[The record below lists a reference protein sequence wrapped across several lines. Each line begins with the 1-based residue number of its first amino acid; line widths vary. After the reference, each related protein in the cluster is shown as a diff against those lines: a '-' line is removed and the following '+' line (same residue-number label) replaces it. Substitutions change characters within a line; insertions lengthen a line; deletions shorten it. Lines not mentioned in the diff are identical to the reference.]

1 MDVRLL
7 FAVVRRFR
15 LLVACGLLL
24 AISMATLSMLRIS
37 VSGDG
42 VELSYRTS
50 EQWASYARVLVAQP
64 GFGWGSSIAGGGTG
78 TDKDIQEA
86 RAAAEGRLPTLAT
99 LYASFVSSD
108 DVRRILRRSGPI
120 RGVVQAQALPAGP
133 SGGVILPIVAI
144 TAVSDTAAG
153 SQRLGDRTARA
164 LRDFIREQQ
173 IANGVP
179 ASERIELR
187 PLNRAGQTELIKP
200 RSKTL
205 AIVVFLAV
213 LSATF
218 AIALVLE
225 NLSPR
230 RAPIALSE
238 SEPASADRIQRAVS

>member
-7 FAVVRRFR
+7 FGVIRRFR
-15 LLVACGLLL
+15 LLVVCGVLL
-24 AISMATLSMLRIS
+24 ASSLALVSMLRIS

-42 VELSYRTS
+42 VDLSYRSS

-64 GFGWGSSIAGGGTG
+64 GFGWGSSTPGGGSG
-78 TDKDIQEA
+78 DKDVQEA
-86 RAAAEGRLPTLAT
+86 RAASEGRLPTLAT

-108 DVRRILRRSGPI
+108 DVRRILRRSGPV
-120 RGVVQAQALPAGP
+120 RGIVTAQALPAGP

-164 LRDFIREQQ
+164 LRDYIREQQ

-179 ASERIELR
+179 AAERIELR
-187 PLNRAGQTELIKP
+187 PLNRAGQTELVKP

-213 LSATF
+213 LSATL
-218 AIALVLE
+218 ALALILE

-230 RAPIALSE
+230 RAPLALSE
-238 SEPASADRIQRAVS
+238 DAPSDRIQRAVS